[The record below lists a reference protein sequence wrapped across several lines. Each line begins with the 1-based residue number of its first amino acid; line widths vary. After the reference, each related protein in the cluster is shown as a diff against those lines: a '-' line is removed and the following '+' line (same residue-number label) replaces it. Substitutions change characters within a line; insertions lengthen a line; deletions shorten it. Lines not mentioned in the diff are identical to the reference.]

1 MKLNK
6 IIFFLFVIFAS
17 ICADAQVKNR
27 NVGKKKKSIVY
38 NKNKKAEKPNWVFG
52 IGWNV
57 VDDNSYPFK
66 KLFDIRKSWLIRP
79 YPTQLIADRSYKNGF
94 SLGGV
99 FNFNMYKPSKLIN
112 GTIGGGSGLFF
123 SLDFLA
129 KYHLK
134 EIINLPKWADPYLP
148 FGTGYT
154 LRFSPPHR
162 NTFMLNMGVGAN
174 FWVYQEWI
182 GINVQSL
189 AKFGLKS
196 PFLKTGSNYLQH
208 SIGIVIKL
216 FLDKKKKWPFIK
228 PKYEWIHREKG
239 GGERLN

>member
-1 MKLNK
+1 M
-6 IIFFLFVIFAS
+6 IFAALGAS
-17 ICADAQVKNR
+17 AQGKR
-27 NVGKKKKSIVY
+27 SNVGKKKKPIVY
-38 NKNKKAEKPNWVFG
+38 NKNKKEEKPHWVFG
-52 IGWNV
+52 LGWNV
-57 VDDNSYPFK
+57 VDDNSHPFN

-79 YPTQLIADRSYKNGF
+79 YPTQLIADRSSKNGF

-99 FNFNMYKPSKLIN
+99 FNFNVYKPSKLIN

-134 EIINLPKWADPYLP
+134 EVIPLPKWADPYLP

-154 LRFSPPHR
+154 LRFAAPHR
-162 NTFMLNMGVGAN
+162 HTVMLNMGVGAN
-174 FWVYQEWI
+174 FWIYEEWI

-189 AKFGLKS
+189 AKFGMKA
-196 PFLKTGSNYLQH
+196 PIFKTGSNYLQH
-208 SIGIVIKL
+208 SIGIVVKL

-228 PKYEWIHREKG
+228 PKYPWVHRDKVSR
-239 GGERLN
+239 ERY